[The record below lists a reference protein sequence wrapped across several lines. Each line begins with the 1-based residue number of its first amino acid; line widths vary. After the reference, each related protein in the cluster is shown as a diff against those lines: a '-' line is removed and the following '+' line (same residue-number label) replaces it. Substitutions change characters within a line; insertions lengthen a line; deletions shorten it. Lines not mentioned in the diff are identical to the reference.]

1 MTISRTS
8 ARLLKED
15 TACIVI
21 DIQERLYP
29 FIYENDAL
37 TKNLIT
43 LIKGLKILKIPLIV
57 TQQYTKGLGDTI
69 VPVKEA
75 LDVYE
80 HIEKM
85 SFSCCGDKVFMDSLD
100 KLNKKN
106 VILVGIESHVCVLQ
120 TALDLLDKGYTPV
133 LIEDCVS
140 SRKVNDKT
148 IAVERMRSEGAVIST
163 YESILF
169 ELAMVSGTDEFKAI
183 SKLVK

>member
-15 TACIVI
+15 TAGIVI

-57 TQQYTKGLGDTI
+57 TQQYTKGLG
-69 VPVKEA
+69 EA

-106 VILVGIESHVCVLQ
+106 VILMGIESHVCVLQ

-140 SRKVNDKT
+140 SRKINDKR

-169 ELAMVSGTDEFKAI
+169 VLTMVSGTDEFKAI